1 LIDASISPSGEV
13 EPYREIGV
21 AEQRYGE
28 VLTPFL
34 VRQGSEEL
42 GLIGVSLLQGGD
54 PDISFLY
61 QERAVTVIRAGAV
74 ALVLIVFTGL
84 VISNT
89 ITRPLV
95 DIADASALVA
105 KGNLETRVDIRGG
118 DEVGVLAQ
126 TFNTMVAGLREG
138 EIYRDLLGRAVA
150 PEVREQ
156 LRTTIAHGTA
166 SLEGQTTKAT
176 VLYANL
182 QGFISISEDAEPIE
196 VMQTLNDY
204 YSGVVPIITRHGGV
218 VNKFDG
224 DALMAFFG
232 ILPNRV
238 PPQVSALQASHAA
251 LEILEYVKGVS
262 ERRSSDWMP
271 ALDVG
276 IGISTGPVIAGGLG
290 TSDRLQYTVIG
301 DTVNISQR
309 IQQITS
315 GPSSGKIVISEDTY
329 RYLSA
334 AHNHFEFGRQGRA
347 QLRGKRREVTVHE
360 LTGRWSRLVD
370 CTDIQEIG
378 RTQYSLGDF

>member
-1 LIDASISPSGEV
+1 
-13 EPYREIGV
+13 
-21 AEQRYGE
+21 
-28 VLTPFL
+28 
-34 VRQGSEEL
+34 
-42 GLIGVSLLQGGD
+42 
-54 PDISFLY
+54 
-61 QERAVTVIRAGAV
+61 
-74 ALVLIVFTGL
+74 
-84 VISNT
+84 
-89 ITRPLV
+89 
-95 DIADASALVA
+95 
-105 KGNLETRVDIRGG
+105 
-118 DEVGVLAQ
+118 
-126 TFNTMVAGLREG
+126 
-138 EIYRDLLGRAVA
+138 
-150 PEVREQ
+150 
-156 LRTTIAHGTA
+156 
-166 SLEGQTTKAT
+166 
-176 VLYANL
+176 
-182 QGFISISEDAEPIE
+182 
-196 VMQTLNDY
+196 MQTLNDY

-290 TSDRLQYTVIG
+290 TIDRLQYTVIG